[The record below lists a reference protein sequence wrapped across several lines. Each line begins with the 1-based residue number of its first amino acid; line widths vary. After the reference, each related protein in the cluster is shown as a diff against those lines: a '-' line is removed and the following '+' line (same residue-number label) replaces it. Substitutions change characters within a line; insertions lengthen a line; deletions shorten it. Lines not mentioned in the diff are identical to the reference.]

1 MKLAILFGVLLISGH
16 AFSEERRED
25 VKDDTNLIN
34 DEVESVA
41 DSQNEVDNDMDEKSD
56 NAYKMDGSESDQLE
70 LEDEIES
77 PLNDEE
83 DQYEMDVSELNSDQ
97 TKTEDENEAVIDDE
111 EDEEEEESE
120 LEDPLSYKPIKQ
132 CRTAELALNFIYIY
146 IYFFISRISFHLILR
161 AKTNLPKTSLK
172 MRPRWHCW
180 FLHYFLF
187 Y

>member
-1 MKLAILFGVLLISGH
+1 MKLAILFGVLLISGL
-16 AFSEERRED
+16 AFSEERQED
-25 VKDDTNLIN
+25 VNDDANLIN
-34 DEVESVA
+34 DEVENVA

-56 NAYKMDGSESDQLE
+56 NADKMDGSESEQPE

-97 TKTEDENEAVIDDE
+97 TKTEDENEAAIDDE
-111 EDEEEEESE
+111 EDEEEEDSE

-132 CRTAELALNFIYIY
+132 CRTAELALNILYFCF
-146 IYFFISRISFHLILR
+146 FFISRISFHLILR
-161 AKTNLPKTSLK
+161 AKTILPKISLK